1 MIRIGEIL
9 IVCQCWR
16 YFGEV
21 IRVIRAIIMKVCAI
35 ILAFLNISKLMV
47 EIVYEDIIFFMV
59 DFEEQIIIIFIIKNV
74 IIVKLNG
81 VFDGNGG
88 NLIFEIF
95 FRSVV
100 LSDDVDHVNHV

>member
-1 MIRIGEIL
+1 
-9 IVCQCWR
+9 
-16 YFGEV
+16 
-21 IRVIRAIIMKVCAI
+21 MKVCAI

-59 DFEEQIIIIFIIKNV
+59 DFKDQIIIFSFIIKNV